1 MKIVNGLFTLLIDA
15 FLKILNNPVT
25 EVMEIYLSPLDI
37 EELDFFKLK
46 YVSATGSYYYLNKV
60 SNYREGYATKCE
72 LVKVITE

>member
-1 MKIVNGLFTLLIDA
+1 
-15 FLKILNNPVT
+15 
-25 EVMEIYLSPLDI
+25 MEIYLSPLDI

-46 YVSATGSYYYLNKV
+46 YVSDTGSYYYLNKV